1 MTRRPPA
8 ILALEDGRIFRGE
21 SFGAPVDTTGEVV
34 FNTSMTGYQEVM
46 SDPSYCGQIVTFTYP
61 LLGNYGVNSED
72 WESDQLR
79 AQAMVCRE
87 VCDTPSNWRSQ
98 GSLEALLAERG
109 VPGICGIDT
118 RALTRHLRDRG
129 VMRGCL
135 SSVETDPEVLVE
147 KARKSP
153 SMLGLA
159 LADLVTCTE
168 PYWWS
173 DAVLETLP
181 AAEESR
187 PLVAV
192 LDYGVKRGILR
203 RLHAQGFRVR
213 VLPARTTATDV
224 LALDPAGVVLSNGP
238 GDPEP
243 LEFAIRT
250 AAELARAVPTLGI
263 CLGHQLLGLAF
274 GGTTRKLKFG
284 HRGVNHPVIDRRDGT
299 IQITSQNHGFMVDGA
314 TLPDEL
320 ELTHWSCNDGTL
332 EGMRHRALPVLSC
345 QYHPEASAGPHDAR
359 PWFER
364 FTELTRKP
372 EAKRPRKPV
381 RIAAGQPDP
390 DPNPATAAGDSA

>member
-1 MTRRPPA
+1 
-8 ILALEDGRIFRGE
+8 
-21 SFGAPVDTTGEVV
+21 
-34 FNTSMTGYQEVM
+34 
-46 SDPSYCGQIVTFTYP
+46 
-61 LLGNYGVNSED
+61 
-72 WESDQLR
+72 
-79 AQAMVCRE
+79 
-87 VCDTPSNWRSQ
+87 
-98 GSLEALLAERG
+98 
-109 VPGICGIDT
+109 
-118 RALTRHLRDRG
+118 
-129 VMRGCL
+129 MRGCL
-135 SSVETDPEVLVE
+135 SSLESDPDVLID

-173 DAVLETLP
+173 DGVSETLP
-181 AAEESR
+181 AGEESR

-203 RLHAQGFRVR
+203 RVHALGFRVR
-213 VLPARTTATDV
+213 VMPARSTAADV

-250 AAELARAVPTLGI
+250 AGDLARAVPTLGI

-332 EGMRHRALPVLSC
+332 EGMRHRTLPVLSC

-359 PWFER
+359 PWFDR
-364 FTELTRKP
+364 FAELTHKP
-372 EAKRPRKPV
+372 VAKRTRKTV
-381 RIAAGQPDP
+381 RVAAGQPDP
-390 DPNPATAAGDSA
+390 DPATATGESA